1 MSDDFKYC
9 SKCIHRDLLETDEP
23 CKACIDEFF
32 KSDGWNFIHFEEKR
46 YKKSKEEDK

>member
-1 MSDDFKYC
+1 MSDNYKYC

-32 KSDGWNFIHFEEKR
+32 KSRNFIHFEEKR
-46 YKKSKEEDK
+46 YKKSKEADK